1 MAKTGTGGKKADDER
16 ASDQPQTQTTTA
28 SPSTFEATPANASST
43 AGSSSTTQGSNVQ
56 SVAVQSTPSYSNLYS
71 ANSLT
76 QGANRGLVTD
86 VQNSSETARAM
97 ADTSVA
103 NPTVLGVNSSVINP
117 SNLTSQYTALP
128 SNVIPLVNVAKN
140 SPIPKGSGGMLAGT
154 NTDNQYLANE
164 SGAIR
169 NAEERRNKYV
179 DQNKFMANPSPLAT
193 APIPT
198 KIYTR
203 TNLLDQ
209 AGEDSNPLSILEG
222 NPFVAPQQ
230 RFLPQINEEFAPRP
244 ALKSFT
250 TDPYIGVH
258 KTSPIAP
265 NSDNEVSQKKTVM
278 DWMQEIRTHKYF
290 PLLVAGIILIVI
302 FSITKKEG
310 WSKTLFPSSMGRE
323 RTSFRGRT

>member
-1 MAKTGTGGKKADDER
+1 LTTKTGSGGKKASDER

-28 SPSTFEATPANASST
+28 SPSRFEATPANASST
-43 AGSSSTTQGSNVQ
+43 AGSSSTTTGSNVQ
-56 SVAVQSTPSYSNLYS
+56 SVAVQSTPIYSNLPS
-71 ANSLT
+71 FNPLT

-86 VQNSSETARAM
+86 VQNSSETARAS

-117 SNLTSQYTALP
+117 NNLTSQYTALP
-128 SNVIPLVNVAKN
+128 SNVIPLVNVAKM
-140 SPIPKGSGGMLAGT
+140 SPTPKGSGGMLAGT

-164 SGAIR
+164 SGSIR

-179 DQNKFMANPSPLAT
+179 DQNKFISNPSPKAT

-222 NPFVAPQQ
+222 NPFVNPQQ
-230 RFLPQINEEFAPRP
+230 QFLPQINEEFAPRP

-265 NSDNEVSQKKTVM
+265 NSDNEVSQKKGVM
-278 DWMQEIRTHKYF
+278 DWMQEIRNHKYF
-290 PLLVAGIILIVI
+290 PLALAGIIVIVI
-302 FSITKKEG
+302 FS
-310 WSKTLFPSSMGRE
+310 MR
-323 RTSFRGRT
+323 RGRN

>member
-1 MAKTGTGGKKADDER
+1 MAKTGTGGKKTDDER
-16 ASDQPQTQTTTA
+16 ASDQPQTQTTSA
-28 SPSTFEATPANASST
+28 SPDFSEPSPSSAGVT
-43 AGSSSTTQGSNVQ
+43 AGSSSTTTGTNVQ

-103 NPTVLGVNSSVINP
+103 NPTVLGVNSSVVNP
-117 SNLTSQYTALP
+117 SQLTSQYTALQ
-128 SNVIPLVNVAKN
+128 SNVTPLVNIAKN
-140 SPIPKGSGGMLAGT
+140 SPIPKGTGGMLAGT
-154 NTDNQYLANE
+154 NTDNQYLHNE
-164 SGAIR
+164 SGSIR
-169 NAEERRNKYV
+169 NAEERQNKYV
-179 DQNKFMANPSPLAT
+179 NQNKFISNPSPMAT

-209 AGEDSNPLSILEG
+209 AGEDSNPLSILDG

-244 ALKSFT
+244 IFGAFT
-250 TDPYIGVH
+250 NSPFIGVS
-258 KTSPIAP
+258 KQSPIAP
-265 NSDNEVSQKKTVM
+265 NSDNEVNQRKGVM
-278 DWMQEIRTHKYF
+278 DWMDEIRAHKYSL
-290 PLLVAGIILIVI
+290 PIGIAGIIIVFYFVFI
-302 FSITKKEG
+302 
-310 WSKTLFPSSMGRE
+310 
-323 RTSFRGRT
+323 RGRN

>member
-1 MAKTGTGGKKADDER
+1 MAKTGTGGKKTDDER
-16 ASDQPQTQTTTA
+16 ASDQPQTQTSTA
-28 SPSTFEATPANASST
+28 SPDFSETSPANASST
-43 AGSSSTTQGSNVQ
+43 AGSSSTTTGANVR
-56 SVAVQSTPSYSNLYS
+56 SVAVQSSPSYSNLYS

-97 ADTSVA
+97 SDTSVA
-103 NPTVLGVNSSVINP
+103 SPTKLGVNSSVINP
-117 SNLTSQYTALP
+117 SNLTSQYTALQ
-128 SNVIPLVNVAKN
+128 SNIIPLVNVMKN
-140 SPIPKGSGGMLAGT
+140 VPTPKGSGGMLSGT

-164 SGAIR
+164 SGSIR
-169 NAEERRNKYV
+169 NAEERQNKYV
-179 DQNKFMANPSPLAT
+179 NQNKFLANPTPQPT

-244 ALKSFT
+244 ELKSFQNS
-250 TDPYIGVH
+250 PFIGVH
-258 KTSPIAP
+258 KTSPVQP
-265 NSDNEVSQKKTVM
+265 NADDKVSQKKTAM
-278 DWMQEIRTHKYF
+278 DWMQEIRQHKYF
-290 PLLVAGIILIVI
+290 PLALAGIIVIVVI
-302 FSITKKEG
+302 
-310 WSKTLFPSSMGRE
+310 SMR
-323 RTSFRGRT
+323 RGRKQGGV

>member
-1 MAKTGTGGKKADDER
+1 MAKTGTGGKKTDDER

-43 AGSSSTTQGSNVQ
+43 AGSSSTSTGPNVQ
-56 SVAVQSTPSYSNLYS
+56 SVAVQSTPTYSNLYS

-86 VQNSSETARAM
+86 IQNSSETARAM

-103 NPTVLGVNSSVINP
+103 NPTVLGVNSSVVNP
-117 SNLTSQYTALP
+117 SQLTSQYTALP
-128 SNVIPLVNVAKN
+128 SNVIPLVNVAKM
-140 SPIPKGSGGMLAGT
+140 SPTPKGTGGMLAGT

-265 NSDNEVSQKKTVM
+265 NSDNEVTQRKGVM

-290 PLLVAGIILIVI
+290 PIAIMAIIVI
-302 FSITKKEG
+302 VVISI
-310 WSKTLFPSSMGRE
+310 L
-323 RTSFRGRT
+323 RGRR

>member
-1 MAKTGTGGKKADDER
+1 MTAKTGTGGKKTDDER

-43 AGSSSTTQGSNVQ
+43 AGSSSTTTGANVQ

-71 ANSLT
+71 ANPLT

-86 VQNSSETARAM
+86 IQNSSETARAM
-97 ADTSVA
+97 ASTSVA
-103 NPTVLGVNSSVINP
+103 DPTVLGVNSSVVNP
-117 SNLTSQYTALP
+117 RQLTSQYTALQ
-128 SNVIPLVNVAKN
+128 SNVIPLVNVTKF
-140 SPIPKGSGGMLAGT
+140 SPTSNGSGGMLAGT

-164 SGAIR
+164 SGSIR
-169 NAEERRNKYV
+169 NAEERQNKYV
-179 DQNKFMANPSPLAT
+179 NQNKFIANPTPQPT

-244 ALKSFT
+244 ELKSFT

-278 DWMQEIRTHKYF
+278 DWINEIKTHKYF
-290 PLLVAGIILIVI
+290 PLAIVALIAIVVISIL
-302 FSITKKEG
+302 
-310 WSKTLFPSSMGRE
+310 
-323 RTSFRGRT
+323 RGRSY

>member
-1 MAKTGTGGKKADDER
+1 MAKTGTGGKKTDDER

-43 AGSSSTTQGSNVQ
+43 AGSSSTTTGSNVQ
-56 SVAVQSTPSYSNLYS
+56 SVAVQSTPTYSNLYS

-86 VQNSSETARAM
+86 IQNSSETARAM

-103 NPTVLGVNSSVINP
+103 NPTVLGVNSSVVNP
-117 SNLTSQYTALP
+117 SQLTSQYTALQ
-128 SNVIPLVNVAKN
+128 SNVIPLVNVAKF
-140 SPIPKGSGGMLAGT
+140 SPTSNGIGGMRAST
-154 NTDNQYLANE
+154 NTDNQYLQNE
-164 SGAIR
+164 SGSIR
-169 NAEERRNKYV
+169 NAEERQNKYV
-179 DQNKFMANPSPLAT
+179 NQNKFLANPTPQPT

-244 ALKSFT
+244 ELKSFQNS
-250 TDPYIGVH
+250 PFIGVH

-265 NSDNEVSQKKTVM
+265 NSDNEVNQRKGVM
-278 DWMQEIRTHKYF
+278 DWMDEIRAHKYSL
-290 PLLVAGIILIVI
+290 PIGIAGIIIVFYFVFI
-302 FSITKKEG
+302 
-310 WSKTLFPSSMGRE
+310 
-323 RTSFRGRT
+323 RGRN

>member
-1 MAKTGTGGKKADDER
+1 MAKTGTGGKKTNDER

-28 SPSTFEATPANASST
+28 SPDFAEPTPSTAGQT
-43 AGSSSTTQGSNVQ
+43 AGSSSTTTGTNVQ

-97 ADTSVA
+97 SDTSVA
-103 NPTVLGVNSSVINP
+103 NPTVLGVKSSVVNP
-117 SNLTSQYTALP
+117 SQLTSQYTALQ
-128 SNVIPLVNVAKN
+128 SNVTPLVNIAKN

-154 NTDNQYLANE
+154 NTDNQYLHNE
-164 SGAIR
+164 SGSIR
-169 NAEERRNKYV
+169 NAEERQNKYV
-179 DQNKFMANPSPLAT
+179 NQNKFISNPSPMAT

-209 AGEDSNPLSILEG
+209 AGEDSNPLSILDG

-230 RFLPQINEEFAPRP
+230 RFLPQVNEEFAPRP
-244 ALKSFT
+244 EFKAFT
-250 TDPYIGVH
+250 TSPFIGVH

-265 NSDNEVSQKKTVM
+265 NSENDVNQRKGVM

-290 PLLVAGIILIVI
+290 PIAIMAIIVI
-302 FSITKKEG
+302 VVISI
-310 WSKTLFPSSMGRE
+310 L
-323 RTSFRGRT
+323 RGRR

>member
-1 MAKTGTGGKKADDER
+1 MAKTGTGGKKTNDER

-28 SPSTFEATPANASST
+28 TPSTFEATPANASST
-43 AGSSSTTQGSNVQ
+43 AGSSSTTTGSNVQ

-71 ANSLT
+71 ANPLT

-86 VQNSSETARAM
+86 IQNSSETARAM
-97 ADTSVA
+97 ASTSVA
-103 NPTVLGVNSSVINP
+103 DPTVLGVNSSVVNP
-117 SNLTSQYTALP
+117 SQLTSQYTALQ
-128 SNVIPLVNVAKN
+128 SNIIPLVNVAKF
-140 SPIPKGSGGMLAGT
+140 SPTSNGIGGMRTAT

-164 SGAIR
+164 SGSIR
-169 NAEERRNKYV
+169 NAEERQNKYV
-179 DQNKFMANPSPLAT
+179 NQNKFIANPTPQPT

-244 ALKSFT
+244 ELTSFT
-250 TDPYIGVH
+250 NSPFIGVH
-258 KTSPIAP
+258 KTSPIQP
-265 NSDNEVSQKKTVM
+265 NADNKVSQKKGVM
-278 DWMQEIRTHKYF
+278 DWLNEVREHKYF
-290 PLLVAGIILIVI
+290 PLLVAGIIVIVAI
-302 FSITKKEG
+302 SI
-310 WSKTLFPSSMGRE
+310 L
-323 RTSFRGRT
+323 RGRK